1 MRGIWK
7 LLKSE
12 AIRLKHTPLLW
23 VHLIVPLLGAAVFL
37 GYYSFSGWG
46 SAAKVQAYL
55 QVVSCSWPF
64 LCGIICALAEEMEA
78 EGGWQNFLILS

>member
-1 MRGIWK
+1 MRGIGR

-12 AIRLKHTPLLW
+12 AIRLERTPLLW

-55 QVVSCSWPF
+55 QVVSF
-64 LCGIICALAEEMEA
+64 CAA
-78 EGGWQNFLILS
+78 LSARWRRKWKPRAAGRIS

>member
-46 SAAKVQAYL
+46 SAAKEYRHTCRWFPA
-55 QVVSCSWPF
+55 PGRF
-64 LCGIICALAEEMEA
+64 CAVLSAH
-78 EGGWQNFLILS
+78 WQRKWKPRAAGRIS